1 MSHRDINGYYAALKI
16 PVTGSASQIKSA
28 YRALAK
34 EFHPDSG
41 RATDGGTKFKAIS
54 HAYSVLGDPE
64 QRAEYDSMCVTVQPS
79 ASRRAEAISPI
90 TCGKCGKV
98 TAQPRYLVFRSVVSV
113 ILTTI
118 RTPTQ
123 GIYCATCAKSAAL
136 KATLISSLFGWW
148 GVPWG
153 PIFTIGE
160 SFRNAFGGENLVSN
174 EEKLLWHNVLAFASR
189 GDGKI
194 ALGLIERLKNASD
207 EKIVA
212 DSRTLADIIQSQGFA
227 ADAAKLINPW
237 AFNPIQSLLHV
248 AAVAALPAIASYM
261 IYQSDVT
268 SSSDQTYSSY
278 IASGPYAP
286 PPKAVLDSPK
296 SGTGTAID
304 VADNVPSCKSKPANG
319 KILSGRKRLVSKG
332 HMLQIQNGSGGDSII
347 KIRTAATGILLASF
361 FAANNETASLEGI
374 PDGTY
379 IIQYAFGEKLGED
392 CKSFTRVSSAGQFPD
407 SETLTTE
414 RVEDYLGTQIKRSRI
429 SYTLYSVPGGNV
441 RPDSLD
447 AAAFNS
453 E

>member
-1 MSHRDINGYYAALKI
+1 MSHRDINGYYVLLGV
-16 PVTGSASQIKSA
+16 PVTASASQIKSA
-28 YRALAK
+28 YRAMAK

-41 RATDGGTKFKAIS
+41 RTTDGGSKFKAIS
-54 HAYSVLGDPE
+54 QAYSVLGDPKH
-64 QRAEYDSMCVTVQPS
+64 RAEYDSVCLTVQPS
-79 ASRRAEAISPI
+79 ASRKAEAISPI
-90 TCGKCGKV
+90 TCGECGKV

-227 ADAAKLINPW
+227 ADTTKLINPW
-237 AFNPIQSLLHV
+237 AFNPIQSLIHV
-248 AAVAALPAIASYM
+248 AAVAVLPTIVGYM

-268 SSSDQTYSSY
+268 SSNDSSY
-278 IASGPYAP
+278 SPYVASGPYAP
-286 PPKAVLDSPK
+286 PPNAGVDSPK
-296 SGTGTAID
+296 TSVTPTD
-304 VADNVPSCKSKPANG
+304 VADDAPSCKTMPVNG
-319 KILSGRKRLVSKG
+319 KILAGRKRLVSKG
-332 HMLQIQNGSGGDSII
+332 HALQIQNGSGGDSII
-347 KIRTAATGILLASF
+347 KIRTAATGKLLASF
-361 FAANNETASLEGI
+361 FAANNGTASLEGI

-379 IIQYAFGEKLGED
+379 IIQYAFGERLGED
-392 CKSFTRVSSAGQFPD
+392 CKSFTRVSSAGQFPN

-414 RVEDYLGTQIKRSRI
+414 RVEDYLGTQIKRARI
-429 SYTLYSVPGGNV
+429 TYTLYSVPGGNV
-441 RPDSLD
+441 RPDALD
-447 AAAFNS
+447 GAAFNS